1 MIIQRKRGLN
11 EEEEAVTWNQSAFTA
26 ILGNVKI
33 LSCNVGTVWCTSA
46 PVFMSAREF
55 AAQFVCSQ
63 ECNIIRFGEGVSRKV
78 NIYGWWR
85 GVHLH
90 QQGYTTLPMLKE
102 IPRSSFAHQYLYS
115 FDQTSA

>member
-11 EEEEAVTWNQSAFTA
+11 EDEAVTWHQSAFTA
-26 ILGNVKI
+26 TLGNVKI

-63 ECNIIRFGEGVSRKV
+63 ECNIIRFGEGVSRNI
-78 NIYGWWR
+78 NIYMVG
-85 GVHLH
+85 GGGHIYISKVTQHCLC
-90 QQGYTTLPMLKE
+90 
-102 IPRSSFAHQYLYS
+102 
-115 FDQTSA
+115 